1 MSDTDPV
8 SVLIGGADGKHVSL
22 NAKMANRHG
31 MIAGAT
37 GTGKTIT
44 MQILAE
50 GFSRAGVPVFL
61 ADVKGDVSGLSM
73 QGKPHPKIDE
83 RLESIGIEDFQLR
96 GNPVVFWDM
105 YGEKGHPVRTT
116 ITELGPLLIANLLG
130 LTDAQEGV
138 LYAAFKIAD
147 EEGLSLLD
155 LEDLQALLG
164 WMSENRK
171 QLVGEYGNF
180 TSASIGSIQRDLL
193 VLEEQGGEILL
204 GEPALNLDD
213 MMKVDFSG
221 QGVISIMDVTT
232 VMNKGPKLYSTFL
245 LWMLSELFENLPEV
259 GDQDKPKFVMFF
271 DEAHLIFDDAPKALL
286 DKIEQV
292 VRLIRSKGVGIY
304 FVSQSPMDIP
314 EDVLGQLGMK
324 IQHALRAFT
333 PKEKKAVRIVAEN
346 FRANPDLDS
355 VAAITDL
362 GVGEA
367 LVSVLNENGAPT
379 MVERTLIRPPQSRIG
394 PVSDRERKTVVSR
407 SPIFGRYEEAIN
419 RESAKELLK
428 ARADE
433 KMKKLAEQE
442 AQQQAEEKAE
452 KQRKAQE
459 KAAKKP
465 RKKSSGY
472 QRQTATEALMK
483 SLARSLG
490 GEGGRLLRG
499 VLGSLLGRK

>member
-1 MSDTDPV
+1 M
-8 SVLIGGADGKHVSL
+8 
-22 NAKMANRHG
+22 
-31 MIAGAT
+31 
-37 GTGKTIT
+37 
-44 MQILAE
+44 
-50 GFSRAGVPVFL
+50 
-61 ADVKGDVSGLSM
+61 
-73 QGKPHPKIDE
+73 
-83 RLESIGIEDFQLR
+83 
-96 GNPVVFWDM
+96 
-105 YGEKGHPVRTT
+105 
-116 ITELGPLLIANLLG
+116 
-130 LTDAQEGV
+130 

-171 QLVGEYGNF
+171 ELAGEYGNL

-193 VLEEQGGEILL
+193 VLEQQGGEILL
-204 GEPALNLDD
+204 GEPALNIDD
-213 MMKVDFSG
+213 LMKVDFSG

-245 LWMLSELFENLPEV
+245 LWLMSELFENLPEV

-333 PKEKKAVRIVAEN
+333 PKEKKAVKMVAQN
-346 FRANPDLDS
+346 FRANPELDS

-367 LVSVLNENGAPT
+367 LVSTLDEKGAPS
-379 MVERTLIRPPQSRIG
+379 MVERTLICPPQSRIG
-394 PVSDRERKTVVSR
+394 PLTSAERKTVVSR
-407 SPIFGRYEEAIN
+407 SPMFGRYEEEIN

-428 ARADE
+428 ARAEE
-433 KMKKLAEQE
+433 KMKKLAELE
-442 AQQQAEEKAE
+442 AQQQTEKKRETQA
-452 KQRKAQE
+452 
-459 KAAKKP
+459 KAASKP

-472 QRQTATEALMK
+472 QRQTATEALIK

>member
-1 MSDTDPV
+1 MP
-8 SVLIGGADGKHVSL
+8 G
-22 NAKMANRHG
+22 N
-31 MIAGAT
+31 
-37 GTGKTIT
+37 
-44 MQILAE
+44 
-50 GFSRAGVPVFL
+50 
-61 ADVKGDVSGLSM
+61 
-73 QGKPHPKIDE
+73 PHPKVDE
-83 RLESIGIEDFQLR
+83 RIEAIGIEDFQLR

-116 ITELGPLLIANLLG
+116 ITELGPLLLANLLG
-130 LTDAQEGV
+130 LSDAQEGV

-155 LEDLQALLG
+155 LEDLQALLS

-171 QLVGEYGNF
+171 ELVGEYGNF

-193 VLEEQGGEILL
+193 VLEQQGGEILL

-213 MMKVDFSG
+213 LMRVDYSG

-232 VMNKGPKLYSTFL
+232 VMNTGPKLYATFL

-259 GDQDKPKFVMFF
+259 GDQDKPKLVMFF

-333 PKEKKAVRIVAEN
+333 PKEKKAVKMVAQN
-346 FRANPDLDS
+346 FRANPELDS

-367 LVSVLNENGAPT
+367 LVSVLDEKGAPT
-379 MVERTLIRPPQSRIG
+379 MVQRTLIRPPQSRIG
-394 PVSDRERKTVVSR
+394 PVTDEERTTVISR
-407 SPIFGRYEEAIN
+407 SPMFGRYEEAIN

-428 ARADE
+428 ARAEE
-433 KMKKLAEQE
+433 KMKKLAELE
-442 AQQQAEEKAE
+442 AQQQAEAE
-452 KQRKAQE
+452 REAQA
-459 KAAKKP
+459 KAASRP
-465 RKKSSGY
+465 RKKPSGY

-499 VLGSLLGRK
+499 VLGSLLGKR

>member
-1 MSDTDPV
+1 
-8 SVLIGGADGKHVSL
+8 
-22 NAKMANRHG
+22 
-31 MIAGAT
+31 
-37 GTGKTIT
+37 
-44 MQILAE
+44 
-50 GFSRAGVPVFL
+50 
-61 ADVKGDVSGLSM
+61 
-73 QGKPHPKIDE
+73 
-83 RLESIGIEDFQLR
+83 
-96 GNPVVFWDM
+96 
-105 YGEKGHPVRTT
+105 
-116 ITELGPLLIANLLG
+116 
-130 LTDAQEGV
+130 V

-155 LEDLQALLG
+155 LEDLQALLS

-171 QLVGEYGNF
+171 ALVGEYGNF

-193 VLEEQGGEILL
+193 VLEQQGGEILL
-204 GEPALNLDD
+204 GEPVLDLDD
-213 MMKVDFSG
+213 IMRVDYSG

-232 VMNKGPKLYSTFL
+232 VMNKGPKLYATFL
-245 LWMLSELFENLPEV
+245 LWMLSELYENLPEV
-259 GDQDKPKFVMFF
+259 GDLEKPKLVLFF
-271 DEAHLIFDDAPKALL
+271 DEAHLIFDDAPRALL
-286 DKIEQV
+286 NKIEQV

-333 PKEKKAVRIVAEN
+333 PKEQKAVKIVAQN
-346 FRANPDLDS
+346 FRANPELDS

-367 LVSVLNENGAPT
+367 LVSVLDEKGAPT

-394 PVSDRERKTVVSR
+394 PVTDEERNTIISR
-407 SPIFGRYEEAIN
+407 SPMFGRYEESIN

-433 KMKKLAEQE
+433 KMKILAEFEVQQRAEEERE
-442 AQQQAEEKAE
+442 AQA
-452 KQRKAQE
+452 
-459 KAAKKP
+459 KAASKP

-472 QRQTATEALMK
+472 QRQTATQTLIK

-499 VLGSLLGRK
+499 ILGSLMGGR

>member
-1 MSDTDPV
+1 MTGTEPV
-8 SVLIGGADGKHVSL
+8 SILIGGADGEHVVL

-61 ADVKGDVSGLSM
+61 ADVKGDVSGLAM
-73 QGKPHPKIDE
+73 PGNPHPKVDE
-83 RLESIGIEDFQLR
+83 RIESIDIEGFQLR

-116 ITELGPLLIANLLG
+116 ITELGPLLLANLLG
-130 LTDAQEGV
+130 LSDAQEGV

-155 LEDLQALLG
+155 LEDLQALLS

-171 QLVGEYGNF
+171 ELVGEYGNF

-193 VLEEQGGEILL
+193 VLEQQGGEILL

-213 MMKVDFSG
+213 LMRVDYSG

-232 VMNKGPKLYSTFL
+232 VMNTGPKLYATFL

-259 GDQDKPKFVMFF
+259 GDQDKPKLVMFF

-292 VRLIRSKGVGIY
+292 VRLIRSKGVGIF

-333 PKEKKAVRIVAEN
+333 PKEKKAVKMVAQN
-346 FRANPDLDS
+346 FRANPELDS

-367 LVSVLNENGAPT
+367 LVSVLDEKGAPT

-394 PVSDRERKTVVSR
+394 PVTDEERTTVISR
-407 SPIFGRYEEAIN
+407 SPMFGRYEEAIN

-428 ARADE
+428 ARAEE
-433 KMKKLAEQE
+433 KMKKLAELE
-442 AQQQAEEKAE
+442 AQQQAEEE
-452 KQRKAQE
+452 REAQA
-459 KAAKKP
+459 KAASRP

-499 VLGSLLGRK
+499 VLGSLLGKR

>member
-1 MSDTDPV
+1 MSNTETI
-8 SVLIGGADGKHVSL
+8 SVLIGGAKGKHVAL

-44 MQILAE
+44 MQVLAE

-61 ADVKGDVSGLSM
+61 ADVKGDVSGLAL
-73 QGKPHPKIDE
+73 QGKPHPKVDE
-83 RLESIGIEDFQLR
+83 RIESIGIDGFQLR

-105 YGEKGHPVRTT
+105 YGKKGHPVRTT

-130 LTDAQEGV
+130 LSDAQEGV

-164 WMSENRK
+164 WMSANRK
-171 QLVGEYGNF
+171 ELVGEYGNF

-193 VLEEQGGEILL
+193 VLEQQGGETLL
-204 GEPALNLDD
+204 GEPALNIDD
-213 MMKVDFSG
+213 LMKVDFSG

-245 LWMLSELFENLPEV
+245 LWLMSELFENLPEV

-333 PKEKKAVRIVAEN
+333 PKEKKAVKMVAQN
-346 FRANPDLDS
+346 FRANPELDS

-367 LVSVLNENGAPT
+367 LVSVLDEKGAPS
-379 MVERTLIRPPQSRIG
+379 MVERTLICPPQSRIG
-394 PVSDRERKTVVSR
+394 PVSDKERKTVVSR
-407 SPIFGRYEEAIN
+407 SPMYGRYEEAIN

-433 KMKKLAEQE
+433 KMKKLAELE
-442 AQQQAEEKAE
+442 AQQQAEKSRE
-452 KQRKAQE
+452 AQA

-472 QRQTATEALMK
+472 QRQTATEALVK